1 VTVDATTTREGAE
14 MSDQKNTE
22 GDREKENEEAKEQ
35 IIDKPS
41 QAEGDEGDSDQG

>member
-1 VTVDATTTREGAE
+1 

-41 QAEGDEGDSDQG
+41 QEEGDEGDSDQG